1 MFPDYSDM
9 YWDNDWYVPSIWFAK
24 PSSNT
29 TNVYKLAKYAK
40 KPNRQ
45 VKKEKKYVRR

>member
-1 MFPDYSDM
+1 MFPSYENYY
-9 YWDNDWYVPSIWFAK
+9 YWDIPYVVADTGRV
-24 PSSNT
+24 T
-29 TNVYKLAKYAK
+29 TNVYKLAKNAK